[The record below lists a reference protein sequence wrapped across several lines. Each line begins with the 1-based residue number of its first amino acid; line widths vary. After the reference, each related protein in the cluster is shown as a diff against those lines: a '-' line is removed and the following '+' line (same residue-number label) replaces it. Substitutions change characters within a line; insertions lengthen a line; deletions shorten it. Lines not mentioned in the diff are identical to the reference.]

1 MKILQLI
8 GHKPSL
14 KCTETG
20 SRKSFKDMH
29 ELCNHINRQEKIG
42 NISGLQQL
50 PDFFQEMIGYKPDNS
65 HTIQLTEGGL
75 SWFDF

>member
-29 ELCNHINRQEKIG
+29 DLCRHIKTQEKIS

-50 PDFFQEMIGYKPDNS
+50 PDFFQELIGYNPDNS

-75 SWFDF
+75 S